1 MLHLN
6 EKWIFFDSTAGSK
19 RHICTA
25 TVTCFDRC
33 TENKPLAEIWVATPN
48 GQNFK
53 GFMLPLSYNHAK
65 ARNYLLKHLGV

>member
-6 EKWIFFDSTAGSK
+6 EKWIFFDTTSGSK
-19 RHICTA
+19 QHVCTA

-33 TENKPLAEIWVATPN
+33 TEKPLAEIWVATPD
-48 GQNFK
+48 GQFFK

-65 ARNYLLKHLGV
+65 ARDYLLKHLGV